1 MVSLNTL
8 FTLGV
13 IGAGLL
19 AFTSLGGAG
28 GIGQRIGGGFKA
40 FQDNLLGGFT
50 GALNPFGAAATSSEP
65 LIDLQ
70 LSSDP
75 SRYTDPATVEENLQ
89 NATDMNTGQP
99 IGTSPQLP
107 DPYDSK
113 TGGGQVDTSPAPL
126 ATPIE
131 TTPEPVVKNGI
142 RFPSQASANR
152 YFSTQPVVVPEAT
165 PTDGS
170 LLGRLT
176 QYVDKPLSVVNDQSQ
191 IAKISNTRA
200 KSNYGGYGSSQQ
212 QNAQLS
218 SLIATNAA
226 KYSEYFA

>member
-8 FTLGV
+8 FTLG
-13 IGAGLL
+13 ILGAGLL

-50 GALNPFGAAATSSEP
+50 GALNPFGAAATTEP
-65 LIDLQ
+65 RIDLQ

-75 SRYTDPATVEENLQ
+75 SRYTDPATVERNLQ

-126 ATPIE
+126 ATPIQ
-131 TTPEPVVKNGI
+131 TTPEPVVRSGI
-142 RFPSQASANR
+142 PAV
-152 YFSTQPVVVPEAT
+152 STQGVVVPAAR

-170 LLGRLT
+170 YLQRIT
-176 QYVDKPLSVVNDQSQ
+176 QYVAQPLTTITTREAS
-191 IAKISNTRA
+191 SNVLSRA
-200 KSNYGGYGSSQQ
+200 KSDYGGYGSPEA
-212 QNAQLS
+212 QNRELQ
-218 SLIATNAA
+218 SLLATNAQ
-226 KYSEYFA
+226 KYGSFFN

>member
-8 FTLGV
+8 FTLGI

-40 FQDNLLGGFT
+40 FQDNLIGGFT
-50 GALNPFGAAATSSEP
+50 GALGGQGVIPSFGRAAEP
-65 LIDLQ
+65 TEPRINLE

-75 SRYTDPATVEENLQ
+75 SMYTDPATVERNLQ
-89 NATDMNTGQP
+89 NARDMNTGNP

-107 DPYDSK
+107 NPYDSS
-113 TGGGQVDTSPAPL
+113 TVGGQVDTSPTPQ

-131 TTPEPVVKNGI
+131 TTKEPQVKSGI
-142 RFPSQASANR
+142 PNQGLPSSYN
-152 YFSTQPVVVPEAT
+152 SNS
-165 PTDGS
+165 GS
-170 LLGRLT
+170 YLQRIT
-176 QYVDKPLSVVNDQSQ
+176 QYVNRPLSVVNDQSL

-200 KSNYGGYGSSQQ
+200 KSNYGGYGSERQ
-212 QNAQLS
+212 QNAQLA
-218 SLIATNAA
+218 SLIATNAK
-226 KYSEYFA
+226 KYSEYFS

>member
-40 FQDNLLGGFT
+40 FQDNLIGGFT
-50 GALNPFGAAATSSEP
+50 GALNPFGGAGVVESKPP

-70 LSSDP
+70 LSNDP
-75 SRYTDPATVEENLQ
+75 SRYTDPATVAQNLQ

-113 TGGGQVDTSPAPL
+113 TAGGRVDTSPAQQ

-131 TTPEPVVKNGI
+131 TTPEPQVRSGI
-142 RFPSQASANR
+142 PAV
-152 YFSTQPVVVPEAT
+152 STQGVVVPT
-165 PTDGS
+165 PAPSGS
-170 LLGRLT
+170 YLERISTYVAQPLT
-176 QYVDKPLSVVNDQSQ
+176 TITPRQASSNV
-191 IAKISNTRA
+191 ISRA
-200 KSNYGGYGSSQQ
+200 KSDYGGFGSAASQNRALQ
-212 QNAQLS
+212 
-218 SLIATNAA
+218 SLIATNAQ
-226 KYSEYFA
+226 KYGSFFD